1 MHTGTVQNAITMDE
15 ARPDAAERLRL
26 ARKTRG
32 FKTAK
37 DAATFFGW
45 AYITYSQHESGE
57 RGIGRQSAKYAA
69 ALRVSEAWLLTGEGA
84 PPVDDANDPLPPHQ
98 RTTGQ
103 QIVAVPA
110 REVVDTTKRLSV
122 YSGAQGGS
130 GRLIISSEIVDRVEM
145 PTKLRDV
152 QGAYGLMIDGESM
165 QPEYWPGDVA
175 WVNPNLRPARGR
187 NHIFYHTPPDGQEA
201 EAIVKR
207 LNDWND
213 REWHLEQ
220 WNPAKQ
226 FSEFRKEW
234 PIAHRVVGKYDAD

>member
-1 MHTGTVQNAITMDE
+1 MHIGTVQNATTMDE
-15 ARPDAAERLRL
+15 VLPAAAERLRL

-45 AYITYSQHESGE
+45 PYITYSQHESGE
-57 RGIGRQSAKYAA
+57 RGIGRQSAKYAIA
-69 ALRVSEAWLLTGEGA
+69 YRVSEAWLLTGEGT
-84 PPVDDANDPLPPHQ
+84 PPVDDAGDPLPPHE
-98 RTTGQ
+98 RTVGQ
-103 QIVAVPA
+103 PIRAIPA
-110 REVVDTTKRLSV
+110 HEVVDRTKKLDV
-122 YSGAQGGS
+122 YAGAQGGS
-130 GRLIISSEIVDRVEM
+130 GRLIIGTDIVDRVEM

-152 QGAYGLMIDGESM
+152 YGAYGIMIDGESM

-201 EAIVKR
+201 EAIIKR